1 MKSASQRRRRTIPPT
16 GTALSFGLG
25 PFRVPALGADDTSEG
40 RRSWA
45 RRAAAVLRNTT
56 AHSSRGAVAHGGP
69 SARPHI
75 PRPVP
80 SRLEPMLATN
90 RQPGDGHT
98 WAIEPKLDGWRTVVN
113 LDGSV
118 RVRTRSGRN
127 VTESLPELAGLAE
140 QVPDGTV
147 LDGEIVADGGR
158 GVDFYKVAPS
168 MMAVRRRR
176 APLAYVVFD
185 VAHLAGE
192 PTIGL
197 TYRDRR
203 RLLELL
209 ELRPAGVVH
218 SAVVRRRGRRGARG
232 VRPVA
237 ARGTCR
243 QAGRLPL

>member
-1 MKSASQRRRRTIPPT
+1 
-16 GTALSFGLG
+16 
-25 PFRVPALGADDTSEG
+25 
-40 RRSWA
+40 
-45 RRAAAVLRNTT
+45 
-56 AHSSRGAVAHGGP
+56 
-69 SARPHI
+69 
-75 PRPVP
+75 
-80 SRLEPMLATN
+80 MLATN

-98 WAIEPKLDGWRTVVN
+98 WAIEPKLDGWRAVVY

-147 LDGEIVADGGR
+147 LDGELVADGGR

-185 VAHLAGE
+185 VPHLAGE

-209 ELRPAGVVH
+209 ELSAPAWCTVPSFDAEADEVLEECARLRLEGLAAKRVD
-218 SAVVRRRGRRGARG
+218 SRYEPGEAQRSLASSGRRSPAR
-232 VRPVA
+232 VRLAVPEQRVP
-237 ARGTCR
+237 C
-243 QAGRLPL
+243 